1 MFFKYNLDALFVFT
15 HATGMILPFDTYG
28 IHLVS
33 QMKRLILTWRQR
45 TLKVGMFY
53 GTFQRWVKN
62 MERMTDICEHS
73 LIDTIPL

>member
-1 MFFKYNLDALFVFT
+1 M
-15 HATGMILPFDTYG
+15 
-28 IHLVS
+28 S

-45 TLKVGMFY
+45 TLKVGMFH

-62 MERMTDICEHS
+62 MEKMTDIICEHS